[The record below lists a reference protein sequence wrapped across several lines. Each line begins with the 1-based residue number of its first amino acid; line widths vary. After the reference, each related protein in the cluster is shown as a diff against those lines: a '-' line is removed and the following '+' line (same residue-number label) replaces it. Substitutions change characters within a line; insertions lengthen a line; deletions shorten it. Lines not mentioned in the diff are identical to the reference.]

1 METKNVLISMEN
13 DYFSGCIKELEMSL
27 EEGWSV
33 IDCEY
38 DESAKTSFLTLA
50 RKTAA

>member
-13 DYFSGCIKELEMSL
+13 DYFSGCMDELEDSL

-33 IDCEY
+33 VEREY
-38 DESAKTSFLTLA
+38 DECARAMFLTLA